1 MKTKMLRWIAPAVLS
16 LALVACS
23 DDDAPSDPAGTVTLN
38 MLDAE
43 NGKTYLGS
51 TGFYINEADNFYSN
65 GPFWIADVGPVRG
78 IGSLGGPATSG
89 LTDEAAVMPGHGY
102 MIFADDALLVFPSG
116 TTATVVGSEYC
127 KVYVDSWLAEDK
139 GAVVKYLSDRV
150 SADGLPGYDDP
161 VGIIDWSTESLEI
174 ELASSDF
181 EAVCEPGRGVR
192 SGGFGPRAEDQA
204 RDDVRRFRRL
214 RYLCTHRRPL
224 HPYSCRGAVV
234 IRCRAVL
241 VIYGTAPGF
250 RVVRRRRSRSCASE
264 VVDVQVAEV
273 ERLGDPCAE
282 QVAFLP

>member
-1 MKTKMLRWIAPAVLS
+1 MRKTERPIWEARAFI
-16 LALVACS
+16 
-23 DDDAPSDPAGTVTLN
+23 
-38 MLDAE
+38 
-43 NGKTYLGS
+43 S
-51 TGFYINEADNFYSN
+51 TRPTIFTAT
-65 GPFWIADVGPVRG
+65 GPFRIADVGPVRG

-116 TTATVVGSEYC
+116 TTAAVVGSEYC

-150 SADGLPGYDDP
+150 SADGLAR
-161 VGIIDWSTESLEI
+161 IRRS
-174 ELASSDF
+174 
-181 EAVCEPGRGVR
+181 GRHNRLVDRVARDRARIFRLRGRLRAGAGGVR

-250 RVVRRRRSRSCASE
+250 RVVRRRRSRSCAS
-264 VVDVQVAEV
+264 
-273 ERLGDPCAE
+273 RGC
-282 QVAFLP
+282 

>member
-43 NGKTYLGS
+43 NGKTVWEARAFISTRPTIFTATGRSGS
-51 TGFYINEADNFYSN
+51 PTS
-65 GPFWIADVGPVRG
+65 VRYAG
-78 IGSLGGPATSG
+78 IGSLGGPSTSG

-116 TTATVVGSEYC
+116 TTAAVVGSEYC

-181 EAVCEPGRGVR
+181 EAVCEPGQEAFDLEASGRVLKIRPATMSVSSGDYGIYLRIGDRYTRIRVEVR
-192 SGGFGPRAEDQA
+192 W
-204 RDDVRRFRRL
+204 
-214 RYLCTHRRPL
+214 
-224 HPYSCRGAVV
+224 
-234 IRCRAVL
+234 
-241 VIYGTAPGF
+241 
-250 RVVRRRRSRSCASE
+250 
-264 VVDVQVAEV
+264 
-273 ERLGDPCAE
+273 
-282 QVAFLP
+282 

>member
-51 TGFYINEADNFYSN
+51 TGFYINEADNFYS
-65 GPFWIADVGPVRG
+65 
-78 IGSLGGPATSG
+78 SGPATSG

-116 TTATVVGSEYC
+116 TTAAVVGSEYC

-181 EAVCEPGRGVR
+181 EAVCEPGREAFDLEASGRVLKIRPATMSVASGDYGIYVR
-192 SGGFGPRAEDQA
+192 IGDRYTRIRVE
-204 RDDVRRFRRL
+204 VRW
-214 RYLCTHRRPL
+214 
-224 HPYSCRGAVV
+224 
-234 IRCRAVL
+234 
-241 VIYGTAPGF
+241 
-250 RVVRRRRSRSCASE
+250 
-264 VVDVQVAEV
+264 
-273 ERLGDPCAE
+273 
-282 QVAFLP
+282 

>member
-23 DDDAPSDPAGTVTLN
+23 DDDAPSDPAGTETLN

-181 EAVCEPGRGVR
+181 EAVCEPGREAFDLEASGRVLKIRPATMSVASGDYGIYVR
-192 SGGFGPRAEDQA
+192 IGDRYTRIRVE
-204 RDDVRRFRRL
+204 VRW
-214 RYLCTHRRPL
+214 
-224 HPYSCRGAVV
+224 
-234 IRCRAVL
+234 
-241 VIYGTAPGF
+241 
-250 RVVRRRRSRSCASE
+250 
-264 VVDVQVAEV
+264 
-273 ERLGDPCAE
+273 
-282 QVAFLP
+282 

>member
-16 LALVACS
+16 LALAACS

-51 TGFYINEADNFYSN
+51 TGFYINEADNFYGT

-78 IGSLGGPATSG
+78 IGSLGGPSTSG
-89 LTDEAAVMPGHGY
+89 LTDEAAVMPGNGY

-116 TTATVVGSEYC
+116 TTAAVVGSEYC

-150 SADGLPGYDDP
+150 SADG
-161 VGIIDWSTESLEI
+161 SLEI

-181 EAVCEPGRGVR
+181 EAVCEPGQEAFDLEASGRVLKIRPATMSVSSGDYGIYLRIGDRYTRIRVEVR
-192 SGGFGPRAEDQA
+192 W
-204 RDDVRRFRRL
+204 
-214 RYLCTHRRPL
+214 
-224 HPYSCRGAVV
+224 
-234 IRCRAVL
+234 
-241 VIYGTAPGF
+241 
-250 RVVRRRRSRSCASE
+250 
-264 VVDVQVAEV
+264 
-273 ERLGDPCAE
+273 
-282 QVAFLP
+282 

>member
-43 NGKTYLGS
+43 NGKTYLES

-65 GPFWIADVGPVRG
+65 GPFRIADVGPVRG

-116 TTATVVGSEYC
+116 TTAAVVGSEYC

-139 GAVVKYLSDRV
+139 GAVVKYLSDR
-150 SADGLPGYDDP
+150 
-161 VGIIDWSTESLEI
+161 
-174 ELASSDF
+174 
-181 EAVCEPGRGVR
+181 GRLRAGAGGVR

-241 VIYGTAPGF
+241 VIYGIAPGF
-250 RVVRRRRSRSCASE
+250 RVVRRRRLRSCAS
-264 VVDVQVAEV
+264 
-273 ERLGDPCAE
+273 RGC
-282 QVAFLP
+282 